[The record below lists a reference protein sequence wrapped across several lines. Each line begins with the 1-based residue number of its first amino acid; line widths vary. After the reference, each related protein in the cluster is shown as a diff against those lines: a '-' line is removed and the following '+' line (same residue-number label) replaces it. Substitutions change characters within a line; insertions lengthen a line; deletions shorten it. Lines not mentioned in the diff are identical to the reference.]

1 MHRHLKVHLIPGVAI
16 ALLAAFGCERKQ
28 IQIEPL
34 APPAVTISQ
43 PIEREI
49 ADEIE
54 FTGHTDAIKTVEIRA
69 RVSGFIDQ
77 VAFEDGAMVKEGDLL
92 FQIDPRP
99 FDAEVDHDEAALAV
113 ARARAKRAAA
123 DMARAEK
130 LIKGKTITQ
139 EDYDKAIADEA
150 ESSAAVKEVAAN
162 LQNAK
167 LNREFSTVKA
177 PISGRVSRAMIAKGN
192 LVNSTAGSATL
203 LTTIVPLDPIY
214 AYFDVDE
221 PTLLRY
227 SRNARDDGPPK
238 IPLEM
243 QLADEDGFP
252 HQGAVDF
259 IDNKVDPA
267 TGTIKVRGA
276 FPNADGKI
284 VPGMFV
290 RVRIQSAE
298 KRPGLLVTDRAIG
311 IDQGRKYLLV
321 VTADNKADYREVVAG
336 PLVDGLRVIEKGLK
350 PGDWVIVNG
359 LQRARPGNPVTPE
372 KAPMPLPPGA
382 TEQPPA
388 QATAE
393 TAG

>member
-1 MHRHLKVHLIPGVAI
+1 MQRHAKVPFIPGAAMV
-16 ALLAAFGCERKQ
+16 LLAACGCERKQ
-28 IQIEPL
+28 IEVEPL
-34 APPAVTISQ
+34 PPPAVTISQ

-49 ADEIE
+49 SDEIE
-54 FTGHTDAIKTVEIRA
+54 FTGHTDAIKSVEIRA

-77 VAFEDGAMVKEGDLL
+77 VGFEDGAMVKEGDLL

-99 FDAEVDHDEAALAV
+99 FDAEVAHDEASLAV
-113 ARARAKRAAA
+113 AIARAKRAAA

-139 EDYDKAIADEA
+139 EDYDKAIADQA
-150 ESSAAVKEVAAN
+150 ESSAAVKQVEAS
-162 LQNAK
+162 LTNAK
-167 LNREFSTVKA
+167 LNREFSTVTA
-177 PISGRVSRAMIAKGN
+177 PISGRVSRAMITKGN
-192 LVNSTAGSATL
+192 LVNSSAGSATQ

-221 PTLLRY
+221 PTLLHY
-227 SRNARDDGPPK
+227 SRNGRNESRPK

-243 QLADEDGFP
+243 QLADEAGFP

-290 RVRIQSAE
+290 RVRIRSAE

-321 VTADNKADYREVVAG
+321 VTDDNKADYREVVAG
-336 PLVDGLRVIEKGLK
+336 PLIDGLRVIEKGLK
-350 PGDWVIVNG
+350 SGEWVIVNG
-359 LQRARPGNPVTPE
+359 LQRARPGNPVNAE

-382 TEQPPA
+382 AEQPPA
-388 QATAE
+388 QATGE